1 MVKFGY
7 SQKATK
13 FEKIFHLKFD
23 ATQYNVKFYVEDFFE
38 FCGLL
43 RISKHYFYGHL
54 SVILKYLSESK
65 GLFRK
70 EKKDIQVEG
79 LVMGPLFLKMCF
91 IHHRNI
97 VKMWFGSSLGST
109 LPMPENSG

>member
-1 MVKFGY
+1 MNEHY
-7 SQKATK
+7 M
-13 FEKIFHLKFD
+13 
-23 ATQYNVKFYVEDFFE
+23 
-38 FCGLL
+38 
-43 RISKHYFYGHL
+43 YFYGHL
-54 SVILKYLSESK
+54 SDILKYLSESK

-70 EKKDIQVEG
+70 EKKEKRHTSRRPSNG
-79 LVMGPLFLKMCF
+79 TTFLKMCF

>member
-1 MVKFGY
+1 MESNPGY
-7 SQKATK
+7 L
-13 FEKIFHLKFD
+13 LK
-23 ATQYNVKFYVEDFFE
+23 YCLLYV
-38 FCGLL
+38 
-43 RISKHYFYGHL
+43 YFYGHF
-54 SVILKYLSESK
+54 SDILKYLSESK

>member
-1 MVKFGY
+1 M
-7 SQKATK
+7 
-13 FEKIFHLKFD
+13 
-23 ATQYNVKFYVEDFFE
+23 
-38 FCGLL
+38 
-43 RISKHYFYGHL
+43 YFYGHL
-54 SVILKYLSESK
+54 RDILKYLSESK

-70 EKKDIQVEG
+70 EKKRHTSRRPSNG
-79 LVMGPLFLKMCF
+79 TTFLKMCF